1 MFTDFK
7 PARTLTAVR
16 DEIAQQQA
24 HVDFLESEMRGR
36 AVIVADMAA
45 DGRHDELAVADY
57 VAARERWEVAAA
69 EMADARTQA
78 LTDNAITFL
87 RSVDPSRLTLIT
99 GGAE

>member
-16 DEIAQQQA
+16 DEITEKQA
-24 HVDFLESEMRGR
+24 HVDFLKSEMHARSL
-36 AVIVADMAA
+36 IVADMAA

-69 EMADARTQA
+69 EMEDARTQA